1 MMAVKDFLEKLAA
14 GGALGCTIAHRED
27 IPARPPRWGS
37 FPEGLGADL
46 RGGLESSGIGQL
58 YSHQSEAIARILN
71 DEDVVVVTPT
81 ASGKTLCYNIPVLD
95 RAARS
100 SESRA
105 LYLFPMKALEQDQ
118 LGAFRELSTACGME
132 ARVSA
137 EIYDGDTSSYR
148 RAKIRKDP
156 PQVVITNPDM
166 LHAGIL
172 AYHDKWRGF
181 FAGLKYIVLD
191 EVHTYRGV
199 FGSHVANVLRRLL
212 RVAAHYGSEPR
223 IISCSA
229 TIANPGALVSRL
241 AGREVRVVDGNGA
254 PEAARHF
261 VFVNPRD
268 LSAST
273 VAARLL
279 RKSVKEGLATI
290 VFTKARR
297 TTELIYTWAT
307 EGDARLRRSISA
319 YRAGY
324 LPEERRE
331 IEDELFSGR
340 LKGVVSTS
348 ALEMGIDIGVLD
360 VCILVG
366 YPGTI
371 TRTWQRGGRVGRQ
384 ERESLIVIVAGE
396 DALDQFFMKHPRVFF
411 DTGFE
416 PAVVDPGNHTILKG
430 HLLCAAAELPLDRDD
445 PWFQGDGV
453 RLAVEELEREGG
465 LLRSVEEGTLLS
477 SRRYPHRDVNLRGIG
492 ESYTIFEEEG
502 EKERRTGEEAGGK
515 PGKPRVVGSIDG
527 NRVYSEG
534 HPGAVYL
541 HRARQYMVSDLDL
554 ERRNLRAR
562 PVRVGYY
569 TQSRREKETSIIN
582 VRRSRPVGNFV
593 SRLGDLKVT
602 ERVTGYEKK
611 RIASGERLS
620 VHGLD
625 LPPSSFETVGFWV
638 EIEDFIPR
646 VLAGRNLSFMGGIH
660 AVEHAAIALF
670 PLFALCEPDD
680 VGGISIPLHPEIGKG
695 AIFFYDGYP
704 GGVGLCEQC
713 YARIGDLLEK
723 THSLISGCDCEK
735 GCPSCIYSSKCGSG
749 NVPLDKEAAVAILAL
764 LLDLPE
770 SREWLASA
778 AGSAEEPVFL
788 ESPREEDLP
797 VEEAAEPRVLVLD
810 IETMRGAQEVGG
822 WANVHLMGVAVSV
835 LWDSRT
841 GEYTSYFEEQTVDLI
856 GEMVKAD
863 LVVGFNT
870 VHFDY
875 RVLSAY
881 DDGALAKVATFDI
894 LRDIHR
900 RMGFRVSLA
909 HLAENTLGAAKSA
922 DGLQSLAWVREGRLD
937 LVDKYCR
944 KDVEITKD
952 LFLYGLERGFLRF
965 RDREERLLE
974 LKVDWKLEELV
985 EAAKKLVEAA
995 KK

>member
-1 MMAVKDFLEKLAA
+1 
-14 GGALGCTIAHRED
+14 
-27 IPARPPRWGS
+27 
-37 FPEGLGADL
+37 
-46 RGGLESSGIGQL
+46 
-58 YSHQSEAIARILN
+58 
-71 DEDVVVVTPT
+71 
-81 ASGKTLCYNIPVLD
+81 
-95 RAARS
+95 
-100 SESRA
+100 
-105 LYLFPMKALEQDQ
+105 
-118 LGAFRELSTACGME
+118 
-132 ARVSA
+132 
-137 EIYDGDTSSYR
+137 
-148 RAKIRKDP
+148 
-156 PQVVITNPDM
+156 
-166 LHAGIL
+166 
-172 AYHDKWRGF
+172 
-181 FAGLKYIVLD
+181 
-191 EVHTYRGV
+191 
-199 FGSHVANVLRRLL
+199 
-212 RVAAHYGSEPR
+212 
-223 IISCSA
+223 
-229 TIANPGALVSRL
+229 
-241 AGREVRVVDGNGA
+241 
-254 PEAARHF
+254 
-261 VFVNPRD
+261 
-268 LSAST
+268 
-273 VAARLL
+273 
-279 RKSVKEGLATI
+279 
-290 VFTKARR
+290 
-297 TTELIYTWAT
+297 
-307 EGDARLRRSISA
+307 
-319 YRAGY
+319 
-324 LPEERRE
+324 
-331 IEDELFSGR
+331 
-340 LKGVVSTS
+340 
-348 ALEMGIDIGVLD
+348 
-360 VCILVG
+360 
-366 YPGTI
+366 
-371 TRTWQRGGRVGRQ
+371 
-384 ERESLIVIVAGE
+384 
-396 DALDQFFMKHPRVFF
+396 
-411 DTGFE
+411 
-416 PAVVDPGNHTILKG
+416 
-430 HLLCAAAELPLDRDD
+430 
-445 PWFQGDGV
+445 
-453 RLAVEELEREGG
+453 
-465 LLRSVEEGTLLS
+465 
-477 SRRYPHRDVNLRGIG
+477 
-492 ESYTIFEEEG
+492 
-502 EKERRTGEEAGGK
+502 
-515 PGKPRVVGSIDG
+515 
-527 NRVYSEG
+527 
-534 HPGAVYL
+534 
-541 HRARQYMVSDLDL
+541 
-554 ERRNLRAR
+554 
-562 PVRVGYY
+562 
-569 TQSRREKETSIIN
+569 
-582 VRRSRPVGNFV
+582 
-593 SRLGDLKVT
+593 
-602 ERVTGYEKK
+602 
-611 RIASGERLS
+611 
-620 VHGLD
+620 
-625 LPPSSFETVGFWV
+625 
-638 EIEDFIPR
+638 
-646 VLAGRNLSFMGGIH
+646 MGGIH

-881 DDGALAKVATFDI
+881 DDGSLAEVATFDI

-985 EAAKKLVEAA
+985 EAAKK
-995 KK
+995 

>member
-1 MMAVKDFLEKLAA
+1 MVTVRGFLDKLRAA
-14 GGALGCTIAHRED
+14 GALGRTIAHHED
-27 IPARPPRWGS
+27 IPARPPQWGA
-37 FPEGLGADL
+37 FPEGLGGDL
-46 RGGLESSGIGQL
+46 KKGLDSFGVGQL
-58 YSHQSEAIARILN
+58 YSHQSEAISRILGGQ
-71 DEDVVVVTPT
+71 DVVVVTPT

-95 RAARS
+95 RAARRS
-100 SESRA
+100 DSRA

-118 LGAFRELSTACGME
+118 LGAFRELIAACGLE

-137 EIYDGDTSSYR
+137 EIYDGDTSAYR
-148 RAKIRKDP
+148 RAKIRKAP
-156 PQVVITNPDM
+156 PPVLITNPDM

-172 AYHDKWRGF
+172 AYHDKWKDF
-181 FAGLKYIVLD
+181 FAELEYVVLD

-199 FGSHVANVLRRLL
+199 FGSHVANVLRRLM
-212 RVAAHYGSEPR
+212 RIAAHYGSRPR
-223 IISCSA
+223 IIACSA
-229 TIANPGALVSRL
+229 TIANPGELVSRL
-241 AGREVRVVDGNGA
+241 VGREVRVVDGNGA

-261 VFVNPRD
+261 VFINPRE
-268 LSAST
+268 LSTAT

-279 RKSVKEGLATI
+279 RQTVKEGLATI

-331 IEDELFSGR
+331 IEEELFSGR

-371 TRTWQRGGRVGRQ
+371 TRTWQRGGRAGRQ
-384 ERESLIVIVAGE
+384 DRESLVVIVAGE

-416 PAVVDPGNHTILKG
+416 PAVVDPGNRTILKG
-430 HLLCAAAELPLDRDD
+430 HLLCAAAELPLEKADSF
-445 PWFQGDGV
+445 FQGGDVSAALG
-453 RLAVEELEREGG
+453 ELEREGG
-465 LLRSVEEGTLLS
+465 LLRLVEEGSWRS
-477 SRRYPHRDVNLRGIG
+477 SRRYPQRDVNLRGVG
-492 ESYTIFEEEG
+492 ESYTIFEEEDESKTPG
-502 EKERRTGEEAGGK
+502 EGRGGV

-541 HRARQYMVSDLDL
+541 HRGKQYMVSALDL
-554 ERRNLRAR
+554 ERRNLLAR

-569 TQSRREKETSIIN
+569 TQSRREKETSILN

-593 SRLGDLKVT
+593 TRLGELKVT

-620 VHGLD
+620 VHELD

-638 EIEDFIPR
+638 EIDEFIPR
-646 VLAGRNLSFMGGIH
+646 VLAGRELSFMGGIH

-723 THSLISGCDCEK
+723 THSLIAECDCEK
-735 GCPSCIYSSKCGSG
+735 GCPSCIFSSKCGSG
-749 NVPLDKEAAVAILAL
+749 NVPLDKAAAVTILAL
-764 LLDLPE
+764 LLDRPE
-770 SREWLASA
+770 SREWVASA
-778 AGSAEEPVFL
+778 SGSAAEPEVF
-788 ESPREEDLP
+788 ESSEEEDSP
-797 VEEAAEPRVLVLD
+797 AEEVGEPRVLVLD

-822 WANVHLMGVAVSV
+822 WANVHLMGVAVAV
-835 LWDSRT
+835 LWDSRS
-841 GEYTSYFEEQTVDLI
+841 GEYTSYFEEQTGDLLR
-856 GEMVKAD
+856 EMRAAD

-870 VHFDY
+870 LHFDY

-881 DDGALAKVATFDI
+881 DDGSLAEVATFDI
-894 LRDIHR
+894 LKDIR
-900 RMGFRVSLA
+900 RRIGFRLSLA

-937 LVDKYCR
+937 LVEKYCR

-952 LFLYGLERGFLRF
+952 LFLHGLEKGRLRF
-965 RDREERLLE
+965 RDREGCLLE
-974 LKVDWKLEELV
+974 MKVDWDLEELV
-985 EAAKKLVEAA
+985 KEAKEVKG
-995 KK
+995 